1 MDPLYSF
8 LTVVEA
14 DTRISAAHISL
25 YVSLWKKWKDSG
37 HDGPLSFF
45 RQDIINLCK
54 ISGGNTYHKVLRQL
68 HEYGYVKYVPSY
80 NHFLGSMVYFNSFE
94 KISKA

>member
-1 MDPLYSF
+1 MDPLYHF
-8 LTVVEA
+8 LTTVET
-14 DTRISAAHISL
+14 DPRISAAHISL

-37 HDGPLSFF
+37 TDQPLSFF

-80 NHFLGSMVYFNSFE
+80 NHFLGSMVSFNSF
-94 KISKA
+94 KTTLKS

>member
-80 NHFLGSMVYFNSFE
+80 NHFLGSMVYFNSLE
-94 KISKA
+94 KISKT